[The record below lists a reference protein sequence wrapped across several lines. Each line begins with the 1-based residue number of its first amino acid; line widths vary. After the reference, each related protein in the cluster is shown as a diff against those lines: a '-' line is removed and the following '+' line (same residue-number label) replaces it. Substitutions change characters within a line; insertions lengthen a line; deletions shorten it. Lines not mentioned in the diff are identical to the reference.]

1 MKLLQNIGEMIAVS
15 TSLRKEGRKIGFV
28 PTMGA
33 LHAGHESLIRRARQ
47 ENDFVVVSVF
57 VNPLQFAPTEDFE
70 RYPRDLDAD
79 LQIAKSAGAD
89 LLFTTDAKQMYPQDF
104 SSYVVPEGMGNQFE
118 ALTRPGH
125 FRGVLTVVLKLFQIV
140 QPTRAYFGKKDAQ
153 QLALIQRMV
162 KDFHLPLEVVPCPIV
177 READGLAMS
186 SRNRYLSAE
195 ERKSALVLSR
205 TLLEISSRFNGGE
218 KRANALLEFGKKQ
231 IEQNSALRLDY
242 LTLIDPISWEEIP
255 GEFKQGLVL
264 VAAKVG
270 KTRLIDNIDLGE
282 IPV

>member
-1 MKLLQNIGEMIAVS
+1 MKLLNNIGEMIELS
-15 TSLRKEGRKIGFV
+15 TSLQKEGRKIGIV

-57 VNPLQFAPTEDFE
+57 VNPLQFGPAEDFE

-79 LQIAKSAGAD
+79 LQIVKSAGAD
-89 LLFTTDAKQMYPQDF
+89 LLFTTDAKQMYPQNF
-104 SSYVVPEGMGNQFE
+104 SSYVIPEGMGNRFE
-118 ALTRPGH
+118 AITRPGH

-140 QPTRAYFGKKDAQ
+140 QPTRAYFGRKDAQ

-162 KDFHLPLEVVPCPIV
+162 KDFHLQLEIVPCPTV

-195 ERKSALVLSR
+195 ERKSALVLSQ
-205 TLLEISSRFNGGE
+205 TLSEISRKFAGGE
-218 KRANALLEFGKKQ
+218 KKAKVLLEFGKKQ
-231 IEQNSALRLDY
+231 IEQNPEVRLDY
-242 LTLIDPISWEEIP
+242 LALVDPISWEEIP
-255 GEFKQGLVL
+255 SEFKQGLVL